1 MGSTIG
7 TDLKKSP
14 ATFKTLILLQKIS
27 GPHAMKDTNGAKV
40 IDELRPSAND
50 CIVVADT
57 SPLMELP

>member
-1 MGSTIG
+1 
-7 TDLKKSP
+7 
-14 ATFKTLILLQKIS
+14 
-27 GPHAMKDTNGAKV
+27 MKDTNGAKV